1 MHIGRNNPKTLYHIN
16 SIPLERSECEKD
28 VGVWI
33 SETLKPEEQCKKAAW
48 TANKVL
54 GLMCRSVLYRDK
66 KIWPKLY
73 MTYVRPYLEYAVPAW
88 SPWLEKDIAI
98 IEKVQERALKQ
109 IPSLNHLNYSDK
121 LKALG
126 MTSLRARRIKSDLC
140 QVWKILHNHD
150 DVEETT
156 WFTRAQEASQRQ
168 TRQNSSV
175 HNLVEPKAIRD
186 VRRNFF
192 SNRVVKPWNNL
203 PEHIKSAKTITAFKR
218 LYDKHVSNNTEE

>member
-1 MHIGRNNPKTLYHIN
+1 MDGAVDQLISIISKFADDSKVGNVVNTASQTKNLQLALDKLSAWSDKWNMKFNEKKCHVVHIGRNNPKTLYHIN

-54 GLMCRSVLYRDK
+54 ELMCRSVLYRDK

-98 IEKVQERALKQ
+98 IEKVQERA
-109 IPSLNHLNYSDK
+109 
-121 LKALG
+121 
-126 MTSLRARRIKSDLC
+126 
-140 QVWKILHNHD
+140 
-150 DVEETT
+150 
-156 WFTRAQEASQRQ
+156 
-168 TRQNSSV
+168 
-175 HNLVEPKAIRD
+175 
-186 VRRNFF
+186 
-192 SNRVVKPWNNL
+192 
-203 PEHIKSAKTITAFKR
+203 
-218 LYDKHVSNNTEE
+218 